1 MFYAWADICS
11 LYSFGVIPT
20 CLRNSLWKL
29 LLSATPT
36 KVCTDDVEASSSLS
50 RRLASSTRR
59 SSRQVRKVV
68 CMRLVKYHLSIAC
81 VVPSYAAISST
92 VWSLRTN
99 SFSSTHL
106 LMASASRSSSSESI
120 IVSDVS
126 TSYSTSASFSLAA
139 TTFTMYPAQ
148 MR

>member
-68 CMRLVKYHLSIAC
+68 CMRLEEMKSAQSGRVSMLAKLDL
-81 VVPSYAAISST
+81 
-92 VWSLRTN
+92 W
-99 SFSSTHL
+99 FL
-106 LMASASRSSSSESI
+106 L
-120 IVSDVS
+120 
-126 TSYSTSASFSLAA
+126 
-139 TTFTMYPAQ
+139 
-148 MR
+148 